1 MSELRV
7 ESNNYE
13 DDIIDEVTDEILD
26 EDSNDI
32 NFVDEGLEGDVDES
46 VNIPGVGEKSGRRG
60 PDLPWELYENF
71 NTIDE
76 FKGSDV
82 FKELGDYT
90 RRSGKATSTETFV
103 CKFSRKKGYLNCESK
118 IRVIYSETSDEVT
131 VEKVQN
137 HNHQKDDEYIA
148 GGQKENYM
156 KWTSAQIK
164 VVMTGVMN
172 EASPTV
178 IRRNLKEHFSE
189 VMMPSAIQL
198 SNKIAHCKTIINQTK
213 EILTTGDLKDIIKDK
228 LDTPIE
234 NTKMFVTESEVIDD
248 EGEENVRFT
257 IIFTTL
263 AMQARLS
270 RELIQDDAT
279 YRLNWMGFPV
289 FISGRCSST
298 GRFFPTHVTLQ
309 SHEDTRAYS
318 NVFKYVKK
326 HIGVPSKRLAD
337 AAKEITAAGK
347 EVFGEHGDRL
357 MCYPHVHRNIEPKI
371 KTLKKQS
378 DNQLIGKQVLED
390 IETFQWIVTKKS
402 FEIDFQALEDKY
414 LKNSSYNNK
423 EKAALISF
431 FCYLRKQWGPGS
443 PVYLWFEHGNPWS
456 VSHNQSLK
464 GKNTDIK
471 RNHTFKVRV
480 PLGRMIQILERMLCE
495 FSEDN
500 DSQLYEDRLK
510 SLSRKDLKDGQ
521 GKTNLSR
528 LTDGWKWAHENRKGT
543 PNKVVRIA
551 KSTQNYITISEENNM
566 GEVDQLFAVNT
577 KNGVSDLIS
586 KAKAKLSERSNPSGK
601 SWDEKKKILAGCYLI
616 EERDGDYWCDCFEGI
631 KGRI

>member
-198 SNKIAHCKTIINQTK
+198 ST
-213 EILTTGDLKDIIKDK
+213 
-228 LDTPIE
+228 
-234 NTKMFVTESEVIDD
+234 
-248 EGEENVRFT
+248 
-257 IIFTTL
+257 
-263 AMQARLS
+263 
-270 RELIQDDAT
+270 
-279 YRLNWMGFPV
+279 
-289 FISGRCSST
+289 
-298 GRFFPTHVTLQ
+298 
-309 SHEDTRAYS
+309 
-318 NVFKYVKK
+318 
-326 HIGVPSKRLAD
+326 
-337 AAKEITAAGK
+337 
-347 EVFGEHGDRL
+347 
-357 MCYPHVHRNIEPKI
+357 
-371 KTLKKQS
+371 
-378 DNQLIGKQVLED
+378 
-390 IETFQWIVTKKS
+390 
-402 FEIDFQALEDKY
+402 
-414 LKNSSYNNK
+414 
-423 EKAALISF
+423 
-431 FCYLRKQWGPGS
+431 
-443 PVYLWFEHGNPWS
+443 
-456 VSHNQSLK
+456 
-464 GKNTDIK
+464 
-471 RNHTFKVRV
+471 
-480 PLGRMIQILERMLCE
+480 
-495 FSEDN
+495 
-500 DSQLYEDRLK
+500 
-510 SLSRKDLKDGQ
+510 
-521 GKTNLSR
+521 
-528 LTDGWKWAHENRKGT
+528 
-543 PNKVVRIA
+543 
-551 KSTQNYITISEENNM
+551 
-566 GEVDQLFAVNT
+566 
-577 KNGVSDLIS
+577 
-586 KAKAKLSERSNPSGK
+586 
-601 SWDEKKKILAGCYLI
+601 
-616 EERDGDYWCDCFEGI
+616 
-631 KGRI
+631 